1 MRVVVVGG
9 TGNIGTSVI
18 SALAADR
25 AVSSILGI
33 ARRRPD
39 WYPDKTEWAT
49 ADVAKEDLTPRFQG
63 ADVVVHLAWIFQPTH
78 QPRVT
83 WRNNVHGSLR
93 VFDAV
98 ARAKVPALV
107 YASSVGAYSPRPGD
121 DHPVAE
127 DWPTHGWPTAS
138 YSVEKAYVERLLD
151 IFERDHR
158 DVRVVRMRPGFMFKR
173 ESAAEQLRLFGGPL
187 VPQRLVR
194 PGRIPV
200 VPDIPGLRFQ
210 ALHSEDA
217 GEAYRLAVTRDVSG
231 AFNLAADPVIHPRE
245 LAELLGARLVS
256 VPRVVARGVLAAAWG
271 ARLVP
276 ASPHLMDMAL
286 HIPLLDV
293 TRARTELGWSPRH
306 TGTDAVKA
314 LLDGMGDGAG
324 GDTPPLE
331 ATKKPTLRPGVGVR
345 Q

>member
-18 SALAADR
+18 AALAPDP
-25 AVSSILGI
+25 AVTSILGI

-39 WYPDKTEWAT
+39 WRPDKTEWAT
-49 ADVAKEDLTPRFQG
+49 ADVARGDLTELFRG
-63 ADVVVHLAWIFQPTH
+63 ADVVVHLAWLFQPTH
-78 QPRVT
+78 HPRVT
-83 WRNNVHGSLR
+83 WRTNVTGSMR

-121 DHPVAE
+121 DHRVTE
-127 DWPTHGWPTAS
+127 DWPTHGWPAAS

-151 IFERDHR
+151 VFERDHR

-173 ESAAEQLRLFGGPL
+173 ESAAEQLRIFGGPL

-194 PGRIPV
+194 PGAIRI

-210 ALHSEDA
+210 ALHSDDA
-217 GEAYRLAVTRDVSG
+217 GEAYRLAVTRPVSG
-231 AFNLAADPVIHPRE
+231 AFNLAAEPVIRPLE
-245 LAELLGARLVS
+245 LAELLGARLVPA
-256 VPRVVARGVLAAAWG
+256 PRAVVRGVLAAAWG

-276 ASPHLMDMAL
+276 ASPHLLDMAL
-286 HIPLLDV
+286 HLPLLDV
-293 TRARTELGWSPRH
+293 TRARTELGWAPRH
-306 TGTDAVKA
+306 TGTDAVRA
-314 LLDGMGDGAG
+314 LLDGMRDGSG
-324 GDTPPLE
+324 GRTPPLE
-331 ATKKPTLRPGVGVR
+331 ATKKPALRPGVGAR
-345 Q
+345 P